1 LKAGESRG
9 TIPGIETIRPG
20 VRSAFATNVSWKIKL
35 AGVDM
40 NPKVAMS
47 FALIVGLL
55 AFCGPTFAH
64 HGNVAYDEIH
74 TITVSGTVTEI
85 VWANPHV
92 QIFLDVRDDKGKV
105 VNWGIESQSP
115 GILHRNGWNKTS
127 LKPGD
132 QITIT
137 LAPSKNGAPVGFS
150 GGNTGKVVF
159 ADGRVL
165 RMNER

>member
-1 LKAGESRG
+1 MYLKQ
-9 TIPGIETIRPG
+9 
-20 VRSAFATNVSWKIKL
+20 L
-35 AGVDM
+35 A
-40 NPKVAMS
+40 AS
-47 FALIVGLL
+47 FVLIASLVIFSGSML
-55 AFCGPTFAH
+55 AH

-74 TITVSGTVTEI
+74 PITIAGTVTEV

-92 QIFLDVRDDKGKV
+92 QIFLDVKDDKGKIV
-105 VNWGIESQSP
+105 SWGIESQSP
-115 GILHRNGWNKTS
+115 GILHRNGWNKS
-127 LKPGD
+127 SIKQGD

-159 ADGRVL
+159 TDGRVL

>member
-1 LKAGESRG
+1 MY
-9 TIPGIETIRPG
+9 P
-20 VRSAFATNVSWKIKL
+20 KL
-35 AGVDM
+35 IA
-40 NPKVAMS
+40 S
-47 FALIVGLL
+47 FVLIASLL
-55 AFCGPTFAH
+55 IFSGSMLAH

-74 TITVSGTVTEI
+74 PVTIAGTVTEG

-92 QIFLDVRDDKGKV
+92 QIFLDVKDDKGKIV
-105 VNWGIESQSP
+105 SWGIESQSP
-115 GILHRNGWNKTS
+115 GILHRNGWNKSSIKQGEQVTIKRAPS
-127 LKPGD
+127 QNGD

-159 ADGRVL
+159 TDGRVL

>member
-1 LKAGESRG
+1 MNA
-9 TIPGIETIRPG
+9 
-20 VRSAFATNVSWKIKL
+20 KL
-35 AGVDM
+35 VT
-40 NPKVAMS
+40 S
-47 FALIVGLL
+47 FALIAGLL
-55 AFCGPTFAH
+55 LFCGPLLAH

-74 TITVSGTVTEI
+74 TITISGTVTEI

-92 QIFLDVRDDKGKV
+92 QIFLDVKDDKGKV

-115 GILHRNGWNKTS
+115 GILHRNGWSKAS

-132 QITIT
+132 QIAIT

-159 ADGRVL
+159 SDGRVL
-165 RMNER
+165 KMNER

>member
-1 LKAGESRG
+1 
-9 TIPGIETIRPG
+9 
-20 VRSAFATNVSWKIKL
+20 
-35 AGVDM
+35 M
-40 NPKVAMS
+40 NPKLLLS
-47 FALIVGLL
+47 FALIASLVTFSSPLL
-55 AFCGPTFAH
+55 AH

-74 TITVSGTVTEI
+74 PITISGSVTEI

-92 QIFLDVRDDKGKV
+92 QIFLDVKDNKGKV

-115 GILHRNGWNKTS
+115 GILHRNGWTKTS

-159 ADGRVL
+159 SDGRVL

>member
-1 LKAGESRG
+1 
-9 TIPGIETIRPG
+9 
-20 VRSAFATNVSWKIKL
+20 
-35 AGVDM
+35 M
-40 NPKVAMS
+40 NPKLATSLV
-47 FALIVGLL
+47 LIVSLL
-55 AFCGPTFAH
+55 AFCAPAFAH
-64 HGNVAYDEIH
+64 HGNVAYDEVH
-74 TITVSGTVTEI
+74 LITVSGTVTEI

-92 QIFLDVRDDKGKV
+92 QIFLDVKDDKGKV

-115 GILHRNGWNKTS
+115 GILHRNGWSRTS

-132 QITIT
+132 QVTIT

-150 GGNTGKVVF
+150 GGNAGKVVF

>member
-1 LKAGESRG
+1 MYPK
-9 TIPGIETIRPG
+9 
-20 VRSAFATNVSWKIKL
+20 KL
-35 AGVDM
+35 
-40 NPKVAMS
+40 VAS
-47 FALIVGLL
+47 FVLIASLVIFSGSML
-55 AFCGPTFAH
+55 AH

-74 TITVSGTVTEI
+74 PITIAGTVTEV

-92 QIFLDVRDDKGKV
+92 QIFLDVKDDKGKIV
-105 VNWGIESQSP
+105 SWGIESQSP
-115 GILHRNGWNKTS
+115 GILHRNGWNKS
-127 LKPGD
+127 SIKQGD

-159 ADGRVL
+159 TDGRVL

>member
-1 LKAGESRG
+1 MKHKLKTCFTLFVCLLLFG
-9 TIPGIETIRPG
+9 IP
-20 VRSAFATNVSWKIKL
+20 VL
-35 AGVDM
+35 
-40 NPKVAMS
+40 
-47 FALIVGLL
+47 
-55 AFCGPTFAH
+55 AH
-64 HGNVAYDEIH
+64 HGNVAYDEVHPI
-74 TITVSGTVTEI
+74 TIVGTVTEV

-92 QIFLDVRDDKGKV
+92 QIFLDVKDDKGKA

-127 LKPGD
+127 IKPGD

-159 ADGRVL
+159 SDGHVL
-165 RMNER
+165 KMNER